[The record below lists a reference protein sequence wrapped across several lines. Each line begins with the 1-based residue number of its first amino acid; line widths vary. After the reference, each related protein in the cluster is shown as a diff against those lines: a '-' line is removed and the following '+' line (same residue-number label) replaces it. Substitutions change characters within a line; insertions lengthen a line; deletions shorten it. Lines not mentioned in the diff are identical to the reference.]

1 LKFFKNFDII
11 IIENKKGNKTMITI
25 SDFDRELIEEVLKEL
40 FDSGFAAAI
49 KENDMWEW
57 FNNKRRDFDNLY
69 INTDG
74 ATKYVIDVYDSDYV
88 VKISRCGMNEDYC
101 LTEYENY
108 KKAVEN
114 ELDWAFPKTDLFGIY
129 DGIKVFIQEK
139 VDCDEDG
146 IENEFFSYAETNYTP
161 EISKEEDEDA
171 FYSEVWKVTQQFDIW
186 DALRAVFGECE
197 ETNRLCR
204 FCRDNDINDLH
215 SHNFGRIGDRIYVI
229 DFCGYRS

>member
-1 LKFFKNFDII
+1 
-11 IIENKKGNKTMITI
+11 MITI
-25 SDFDRELIEEVLKEL
+25 PNFDRELIEEVLKKL
-40 FDSGFAAAI
+40 FADGFASAI
-49 KENDMWEW
+49 KENNVWDW
-57 FNNKRRDFDNLY
+57 FDNKERDFENFY

-74 ATKYVIDVYDSDYV
+74 ASKYVIDIYDSDYV

-139 VDCDEDG
+139 VDCDDYGVED
-146 IENEFFSYAETNYTP
+146 EFFFYAETNYTP
-161 EISKEEDEDA
+161 ETSKEEDEDV
-171 FYSEVWKVTQQFDIW
+171 FYSEGLEATQQFDIW

-197 ETNRLCR
+197 
-204 FCRDNDINDLH
+204 
-215 SHNFGRIGDRIYVI
+215 
-229 DFCGYRS
+229 